1 MSETVLDDLVIPIA
15 PNTLIS
21 EDMENTM
28 KQLENELIDLEIRHR
43 DEILLAEQG
52 SEIIQNISLGIEK
65 VLSKNAIVIENGS
78 DSEES
83 LDEISHIDGKFILSD
98 LEELDDQENRFCN
111 PVAETLFSSLGNIKS
126 ELTCGAYRQA
136 YSSFDS
142 LLKTTEPSESSL
154 ARGQASPV
162 FEPPLSIPAASSTN
176 LPASPFATPAQAA
189 TQAAASAARAAR
201 LRARRERRRGIR
213 ERIEAARAG
222 ATPPSQVP
230 ERIHAISRRNRCKK
244 ARFRASASGRYRIGG
259 TGAPAA
265 PVSLPTCVITYT
277 GSCLLAPAL
286 TDTQRSKRACAQ
298 RRAPKPSVYTAPL
311 RPPPSP

>member
-1 MSETVLDDLVIPIA
+1 MSETVLDGLVIPIA
-15 PNTLIS
+15 PNTLTS

-83 LDEISHIDGKFILSD
+83 LDEISQIDVKFILSD
-98 LEELDDQENRFCN
+98 LEELDDRENRFCN

-126 ELTCGAYRQA
+126 DLTCGAYRQA

-154 ARGQASPV
+154 ARGQSSPV
-162 FEPPLSIPAASSTN
+162 FEPPLSIPASSTN
-176 LPASPFATPAQAA
+176 LHASPFATPAQAA
-189 TQAAASAARAAR
+189 AQAAASAARAAR

-230 ERIHAISRRNRCKK
+230 ERIH
-244 ARFRASASGRYRIGG
+244 GD
-259 TGAPAA
+259 
-265 PVSLPTCVITYT
+265 
-277 GSCLLAPAL
+277 LAP
-286 TDTQRSKRACAQ
+286 
-298 RRAPKPSVYTAPL
+298 
-311 RPPPSP
+311 